1 MQQSASKFV
10 ATRKTPPA
18 DNADKPSRLEAAID
32 TALTTGS
39 LIELLDV
46 LDRRS
51 NLPGTKPN
59 LDFARVVG
67 LAIASRRG
75 RADGLARALLGHT
88 SEYPLIVGAQVL
100 AQRALAGVD
109 TRKAMEQLH
118 DLAGEPRHLV
128 RIGVVSAVRDVMLA
142 KGDDV
147 LPEFAA
153 WTDGYLHAHVVLEAL
168 SDRQVLDKLRSAD
181 ELLARLDE
189 AFVLADESPRA
200 AERSQGLRSL
210 REAMPTQVAVMAAR
224 FGEVIDWVERQTSK
238 QRPETREVVRNMIA
252 ALRKANLKNAE
263 ASRLLGA
270 LDATAKPPR
279 NPDRIVEG
287 TRKRSKGRV

>member
-1 MQQSASKFV
+1 MA
-10 ATRKTPPA
+10 
-18 DNADKPSRLEAAID
+18 LE
-32 TALTTGS
+32 TGS

-59 LDFARVVG
+59 LEFARVAG

-75 RADGLARALLGHT
+75 RADALARALLGHT
-88 SEYPLIVGAQVL
+88 GEYPLIVGAHVL

-109 TRKAMEQLH
+109 TRKAMTQLH

-128 RIGVVSAVRDVMLA
+128 RLGVIAAVRDIMLA
-142 KGDDV
+142 KGDEV
-147 LPEFAA
+147 LPEFSA

-168 SDRQVLDKLRSAD
+168 SDRHVLDKLRSAD
-181 ELLARLDE
+181 ELVARLEE

-210 REAMPTQVAVMAAR
+210 REKMPTQVALMAAR
-224 FGEVIDWVERQTSK
+224 FGEVIDWVARQTSK
-238 QRPETREVVRNMIA
+238 QRPETRDVVRNMIA

-263 ASRLLGA
+263 AARLLGA